1 MTNNKKYSYYERKI
15 NYYETDM
22 MQVVHHS
29 NYARYL
35 EETRIDMLNYYGI
48 PFDMFDEMGY
58 VIPVLDLKCRF
69 IESLKYGETVKIV
82 PKLYKMTPIKFYFS
96 YKIYDESM
104 TVVKHE
110 AETSHCILNKEFK
123 PVSLKKNEPEIYKR
137 MLAMLDEG
145 DKND

>member
-1 MTNNKKYSYYERKI
+1 MKNKKYSYYERKI

-69 IESLKYGETVKIV
+69 VESIRYGETVKIV

-96 YKIYDESM
+96 YEIYDESM
-104 TVVKHE
+104 TVLKHV
-110 AETSHCILNKEFK
+110 AETSHCILDKEFK
-123 PVSLKKNEPEIYKR
+123 PVSLKRKEPELYEK
-137 MLAMLDEG
+137 MLAMLDEE